1 MTTNSFDFFLPFRF
15 LFKNPRKSV
24 LSDSLQSPP
33 QRESWCFICQQI
45 LLARLVKP
53 FFFYPAKFEATIQ
66 ITPVGGDAIESSGT
80 KFYLFSIYMYLY
92 ISTAEA
98 AECERFVFERRYQ

>member
-80 KFYLFSIYMYLY
+80 KYLSLFNLHVPIY
-92 ISTAEA
+92 IHGGG
-98 AECERFVFERRYQ
+98 R